1 MGAAHTVIAAQ
12 QNAAHA
18 PLKTLLP
25 YCVLAYGA
33 ACCIAA
39 ALIWRIAPTWFM
51 DVPATGLLLYALSAT
66 LALSCGGQWYI
77 HHRFP
82 GHDFVQHNEVGGF
95 IIGITGSLYAV
106 MLGFLT
112 VIAWQHFAEARQLV
126 AEEAALAA
134 DVWHAADGLAATPRS
149 RIRADALQYAQ
160 LMTQTEWPQMRAGK
174 FDTDAD
180 FIVMDAMS
188 AADSVVP
195 TNYEQSNAQSAT
207 LEALGNLHDVRQRR
221 LADNAGGISP
231 FEWLVL
237 TIGALCVVGLCW
249 IFGIA
254 NAAIHLF
261 MTATVT
267 ITITS
272 ALVLLFELQYPF
284 RSDLRITPA
293 SWSATIDHIYLMQTD
308 SRSSMK
314 M

>member
-1 MGAAHTVIAAQ
+1 VGATVTVIAAQ
-12 QNAAHA
+12 RNAARA
-18 PLKTLLP
+18 PLSSFVP
-25 YCVLAYGA
+25 YCVLIYGVV
-33 ACCIAA
+33 CCIAA
-39 ALIWRIAPTWFM
+39 VIVWRAAPIWFM
-51 DVPATGLLLYALSAT
+51 EAPATGLLLYALSAT
-66 LALSCGGQWYI
+66 IALSCGGQWYV

-82 GHDFVQHNEVGGF
+82 DHDFVQHNEVGGF
-95 IIGITGSLYAV
+95 LIGITGSLYAV

-112 VIAWQHFAEARQLV
+112 VIAWQHFADARQLV
-126 AEEAALAA
+126 AMEAALAA
-134 DVWHAADGLAATPRS
+134 DVWHAADGLPPEPRS
-149 RIRADALQYAQ
+149 RIRVDALRYAEM
-160 LMTQTEWPQMRAGK
+160 MTQTEWPQMRAGK

-188 AADSVVP
+188 AADGLVP
-195 TNYEQSNAQSAT
+195 ANYKQSNAQSAT
-207 LEALGNLHDVRQRR
+207 LDALGQLHDVRQRR
-221 LADNAGGISP
+221 LADNAGGISS

-237 TIGALCVVGLCW
+237 AIGAVCVVGLCW

-254 NAAIHLF
+254 NPAIHLF

-284 RSDLRITPA
+284 RTDLRITPI

-314 M
+314 I

>member
-12 QNAAHA
+12 RNAAHA
-18 PLKTLLP
+18 PLKALLP
-25 YCVLAYGA
+25 YWVLAYGT

-39 ALIWRIAPTWFM
+39 VLIWRVAPIWFM

-77 HHRFP
+77 HHHFP
-82 GHDFVQHNEVGGF
+82 DHDFVQHNEVGGF
-95 IIGITGSLYAV
+95 IIGVTGSLYAV
-106 MLGFLT
+106 MLGFLI
-112 VIAWQHFAEARQLV
+112 VVGWQHFADARQLV
-126 AEEAALAA
+126 ASEAALAA
-134 DVWHAADGLAATPRS
+134 DVWHSADGLPAAARTRVRS
-149 RIRADALQYAQ
+149 DALKYSL
-160 LMTQTEWPQMRAGK
+160 LMTQDEWPQMRAGK

-180 FIVMDAMS
+180 FIVMDAMT
-188 AADSVVP
+188 AAGRLIP
-195 TNYEQSNAQSAT
+195 ANFKEANAQSAT
-207 LEALGNLHDVRQRR
+207 LQALGSLHDVRQRR
-221 LADNAGGISP
+221 LADNAGGLSA

-237 TIGALCVVGLCW
+237 SIGAACVITMCW

-254 NAAIHLF
+254 NATVHLF

-267 ITITS
+267 TTITA

-284 RSDLRITPA
+284 RTDLRITPA
-293 SWSATIDHIYLMQTD
+293 SWSATIDHIYLMETD